1 MFRAEARYRKENK
14 KEKDAAVAERDSAMK
29 QHNKL
34 VAERD
39 DLKSELERKKR
50 LAQQAMAARSEIKS
64 FLDQAKNQVAVRDN
78 EIQDFKISMEQ
89 AGREVDRFKAK
100 HDEMF
105 ASVSGL
111 NNRIEELEQHKLH
124 LLEKLKSYGDRGD
137 LSYIVKTQKLDNIK
151 AKDMKDRVVLEEY
164 NPEKGRKEKDEE
176 YERNQRD
183 KAAEEN
189 A

>member
-78 EIQDFKISMEQ
+78 EI
-89 AGREVDRFKAK
+89 
-100 HDEMF
+100 
-105 ASVSGL
+105 
-111 NNRIEELEQHKLH
+111 
-124 LLEKLKSYGDRGD
+124 
-137 LSYIVKTQKLDNIK
+137 
-151 AKDMKDRVVLEEY
+151 
-164 NPEKGRKEKDEE
+164 
-176 YERNQRD
+176 
-183 KAAEEN
+183 
-189 A
+189 